1 MKKEYDIAQTIY
13 NLNYQKTLKENNY
26 KYSINKEKKTVI
38 SLLFIDEKELLT
50 FSELTARNLYSY
62 FKQN

>member
-50 FSELTARNLYSY
+50 FSELTSRNLYSY